1 MPNASFR
8 KTAALALTVIIALV
22 AAIAFAGREVYADK
36 MDHKV
41 GLILSHLPPA
51 SSDEY
56 RALRK
61 LAGKAD
67 GQALAMTKSEMWNVP
82 GARVEA
88 LIVAAERL
96 GVTVTRL
103 DETWNRTL
111 APMKD
116 GTEMS
121 PDQKA
126 MMHEMTDSKAV
137 LGMSMMALPEA
148 SVLEYA
154 LTKDMDTA
162 GSDTPGPVLVIPL
175 NDKLSVTARRTGIA
189 KTPENYI
196 WHGRIEESDDPVTLL
211 WWPSGR
217 LTGSVTY
224 KGHVYAVKSIGG
236 GMHGVIEM
244 APNALPPEHAPM
256 SRDMQEKMNMKEDPL
271 VHQGD
276 ASMLRQTPGPE
287 KRSEKSGGTPSDK
300 PDRSSTKNQED
311 APLDERA
318 RSEKLALAIEPPKA
332 RKSKAHDV
340 VITVLVAYTK
350 AAASHYS
357 NIETDLIALAIED
370 ANQSFRS
377 SGIGQVRL
385 ELVHAYETDYVESG
399 SHFDHVFRF
408 ADKGDGYMDEVHAL
422 RDQYKAD
429 VAVLIVH
436 DPQGCGLAAQVVAP
450 ADRAFA
456 VVHHECA
463 ATSYSLA
470 HEIGH
475 LIGARHDLAL
485 DDDMKPFPYGHGYV
499 DGTKWRTMMSY
510 KESCDGCPRVP
521 VWSNPAI
528 KIRGEPA
535 GDAKSNNAR
544 VIAEQAARVAAFR

>member
-1 MPNASFR
+1 MLPSR
-8 KTAALALTVIIALV
+8 VTRTARSALIV
-22 AAIAFAGREVYADK
+22 AASMASIVAFGGSSISAD
-36 MDHKV
+36 DASRKV

-51 SSDEY
+51 SSTEY
-56 RALRK
+56 RSLRK
-61 LAGKAD
+61 IAGKAD
-67 GQALAMTKSEMWNVP
+67 GQSLEMTKAEMWNVP
-82 GARVEA
+82 EAEVDA
-88 LIVAAERL
+88 LIAAAARQ

-103 DETWNRTL
+103 DATWNHTL
-111 APMKD
+111 APMKAES
-116 GTEMS
+116 EMS
-121 PDQKA
+121 PEQKA

-137 LGMSMMALPEA
+137 MGMSMMALPDA

-154 LTKDMDTA
+154 LTKDMHSADP
-162 GSDTPGPVLVIPL
+162 DVPGPVLVIPL

-196 WHGRIEESDDPVTLL
+196 WHGRIEATEEPVTLL

-224 KGHVYAVKSIGG
+224 EGHVFAVKSIGA
-236 GMHGVIEM
+236 GMHGVIET
-244 APNALPPEHAPM
+244 APNELPPEHAPM
-256 SRDMQEKMNMKEDPL
+256 GHDMQEKMNMEMDPL
-271 VHQGD
+271 VHKGD
-276 ASMLRQTPGPE
+276 ASMLRQSPKPE
-287 KRSEKSGGTPSDK
+287 KDTGSDK
-300 PDRSSTKNQED
+300 PDRSSTKNLED
-311 APLDERA
+311 APLNERA
-318 RSEKLALAIEPPKA
+318 RSEKLALAIEQPKA
-332 RKSKAHDV
+332 KKRKAQDV
-340 VITVLVAYTK
+340 VISVLVAYTK
-350 AAASHYS
+350 ASASHYS

-370 ANQSFRS
+370 ANQSFRD

-385 ELVHAYETDYVESG
+385 ELAHAYETDYVEKG

-408 ADKGDGYMDEVHAL
+408 ADKGDGTMEEVHAL
-422 RDQYKAD
+422 RDQYRAD

-463 ATSYSLA
+463 ATTYSLA

-485 DDDMKPFPYGHGYV
+485 DDGMEPFPYGHGYV
-499 DGTKWRTMMSY
+499 LGTKWRTMMSY

-528 KIRGEPA
+528 KIHGERA
-535 GDAKSNNAR
+535 GDDKANNAR